1 MKTSGLGLLTIAAF
15 SASMLTLASGCT
27 GKSPYM
33 TPASR
38 GGIEAAQDSATV
50 VFVRPSQYGGADR
63 IVIMDGKG
71 RFLGETMPATYF
83 ATKVPAGDHVFLSW
97 GENASAIKASLT
109 AGKVYYVEA
118 YGPTGPGTPRLE
130 LRAVTLKSPEWSKVE
145 GWLASANALQS
156 EEATGQAYL
165 QQHGSGVES
174 AIRHGNEEIAQYKP
188 HELSEHTLTAEDG
201 R

>member
-1 MKTSGLGLLTIAAF
+1 MKISGARLLLIASF
-15 SASMLTLASGCT
+15 SACLVSLASGCT

-38 GGIEAAQDSATV
+38 SGIEAAQDSATV

-71 RFLGETMPATYF
+71 RFLGETMPKTYF
-83 ATKVPAGDHVFLSW
+83 ATKVPAGDHIFLSW
-97 GENASAIKASLT
+97 GETTSAIKASLV

-118 YGPTGPGTPRLE
+118 YGPTGAGTPRLE
-130 LRAVTLKSPEWSKVE
+130 LRAVTLKSPEWGKVD
-145 GWLASANALQS
+145 GWLASADAL
-156 EEATGQAYL
+156 ATDEPAGQAYL
-165 QQHGSGVES
+165 REHPSRVES
-174 AIRHGNEEIAQYKP
+174 AVHHGNEAIAEYKP
-188 HELSEHTLTAEDG
+188 HELAEHTLTAEDG